1 MISVSVA
8 GALWVWAIEKGV
20 QRGLDACLDTR
31 VIKADETLPSLEPK
45 QPEIQLDLGK
55 GLRAH
60 LG

>member
-1 MISVSVA
+1 MNCVSVVE
-8 GALWVWAIEKGV
+8 ALWVWALEKGV
-20 QRGLDACLDTR
+20 QRGLDACPDRR